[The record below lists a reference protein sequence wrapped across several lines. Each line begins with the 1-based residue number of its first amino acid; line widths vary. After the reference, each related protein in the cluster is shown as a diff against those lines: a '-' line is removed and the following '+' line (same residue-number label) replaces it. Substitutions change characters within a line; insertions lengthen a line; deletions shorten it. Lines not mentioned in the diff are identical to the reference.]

1 MKFQNAKSS
10 PRGIQFCSSNLGSP
24 CRVSFINL
32 SIVRGFIQFDILYTC
47 SCGDCIISIIIL
59 YSTVNW
65 VASLIETLESM
76 LMIQANS
83 KLYLQRLLARD
94 FGWCSTVVVV
104 ILVIIVVIDRILF
117 HKVGQI
123 WQLKIKLINS
133 RPLE

>member
-32 SIVRGFIQFDILYTC
+32 SIVRGFMQFDILYTC
-47 SCGDCIISIIIL
+47 SCGDCIKLAL
-59 YSTVNW
+59 YCTPLWIESQV
-65 VASLIETLESM
+65 LIETLELM

-104 ILVIIVVIDRILF
+104 IITIIVVIKRRLF
-117 HKVGQI
+117 LSNLTV
-123 WQLKIKLINS
+123 IKLINS